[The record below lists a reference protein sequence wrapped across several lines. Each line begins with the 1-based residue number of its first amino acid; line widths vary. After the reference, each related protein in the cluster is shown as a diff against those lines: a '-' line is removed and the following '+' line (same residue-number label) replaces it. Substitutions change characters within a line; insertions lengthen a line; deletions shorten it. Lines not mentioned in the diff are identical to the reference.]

1 MADVRTGHAVRQG
14 ASLKDGRGESVG
26 GIVLMLRGEN
36 SRDVVAAL
44 EEKVREI
51 NASRVLPDGLRLVPF
66 YRRSPIVE
74 ASTRTVLKALAEGSV
89 LVVAVLLLLL
99 RSARGAFV
107 VIVALPLSILLTF
120 TVLKVARIDAN
131 LMSLGGLAISI
142 GMIIDATIIQVENIQ
157 RRLGQS
163 GGNGSR
169 RGGWPPC
176 CRPRSK
182 CGSRASWAS

>member
-1 MADVRTGHAVRQG
+1 M
-14 ASLKDGRGESVG
+14 
-26 GIVLMLRGEN
+26 
-36 SRDVVAAL
+36 
-44 EEKVREI
+44 
-51 NASRVLPDGLRLVPF
+51 
-66 YRRSPIVE
+66 
-74 ASTRTVLKALAEGSV
+74 

-157 RRLGQS
+157 RRLG
-163 GGNGSR
+163 R
-169 RGGWPPC
+169 RTAGT
-176 CRPRSK
+176 
-182 CGSRASWAS
+182 AA